1 MWESQD
7 FKSSL
12 FVICG
17 HMSSFEMNRSRMINM
32 RIEEYMKEKAA
43 GYLYRQKMALLSP
56 WCLILPATHRLQ
68 SATYRGMG
76 DAYRHDQVKEQL

>member
-17 HMSSFEMNRSRMINM
+17 HMSSFEMNRSGMINM
-32 RIEEYMKEKAA
+32 RIEEYVKGKAA
-43 GYLYRQKMALLSP
+43 GYLYRQKMALLFP
-56 WCLILPATHRLQ
+56 WFLKLPSTHRLQ